1 MRWRVIRD
9 TETKIVVK
17 KKFAFL
23 PIYNTTSGVYI
34 WFEPYYFKRTYY
46 YKMVLYKSFFS
57 DAVSDIKNEE
67 CIKDELVTK
76 EEYVEYLKNPTKPWR
91 RWKIE
96 RVK

>member
-23 PIYNTTSGVYI
+23 PIYYTTSGVYI

-76 EEYVEYLKNPTKPWR
+76 EEYVEYLKIQQSLGDVGR
-91 RWKIE
+91 LRG
-96 RVK
+96 